1 MGNRRGEGSSSWSSA
16 IQPTA
21 SSGQGGDTQEQH
33 RQGKEA
39 PALSPYKVQ
48 SNQLHTVSVPASA
61 SPCKLQSTGK
71 NV

>member
-1 MGNRRGEGSSSWSSA
+1 MGWETGKGSSSWSSA

-21 SSGQGGDTQEQH
+21 PSEQGVDTQEQH
-33 RQGKEA
+33 QQGKEA
-39 PALSPYKVQ
+39 PVLSPYKVQ
-48 SNQLHTVSVPASA
+48 SNQLHAVSVPASA